1 MFNIRGSEEINL
13 ELFTYIQDN
22 YPEQIENVFNQDQIE
37 ILPDFLGFITTYY
50 HLSKIIP
57 LEFTVIDFGCGY
69 NAQSFYFMNHKKYI
83 GVDVWPNIIR
93 FQAPGTE
100 FYESYIDDF
109 ISNNKFDID
118 STFAICSYVPDRNNK
133 NKNLIKETFNNVY
146 IFYPYDNKIKINI

>member
-1 MFNIRGSEEINL
+1 
-13 ELFTYIQDN
+13 
-22 YPEQIENVFNQDQIE
+22 
-37 ILPDFLGFITTYY
+37 
-50 HLSKIIP
+50 
-57 LEFTVIDFGCGY
+57 
-69 NAQSFYFMNHKKYI
+69 MNHKKYI